1 MTMQRRGPWQ
11 VKGTREVYRNPWIR
25 VREDQVLRPNGTPG
39 IYGVIEFTPAVGVV
53 ALTPDERVYLVG
65 QYRYTV
71 DEYSWE
77 IITGYGLADED
88 AVVGAARELREEAGL
103 TARRW
108 TPLGRC
114 HISNSVTDQIGFL
127 YLAQDLQEGE
137 AAPDETEELAL
148 RTVPLAEALR
158 QAQASEIQQ
167 AFSLVGLY
175 RAWHHLHPEQRGDA
189 SPEPAGSSPAD
200 ENASMEPG

>member
-1 MTMQRRGPWQ
+1 
-11 VKGTREVYRNPWIR
+11 

-39 IYGVIEFTPAVGVV
+39 IYGVIESTPAVGVV

-65 QYRYTV
+65 QHRYTV

-77 IITGYGLADED
+77 IITGYGMADEE

-127 YLAQDLQEGE
+127 FLAQDLQQGE

-158 QAQASEIQQ
+158 QAQTSEIRQ

-175 RAWHHLHPEQRGDA
+175 RAWHHLHPEQGSDA
-189 SPEPAGSSPAD
+189 SPEGAGSSPA
-200 ENASMEPG
+200 AGHAAIEPG